1 MDAAAQSRIDPKH
14 DQASIAAA
22 AAALRFDVE
31 GVEHFPQALAANE
44 LSLLTDLMDRRL
56 DDGPGTRLVNDSSLT
71 ALLRSDGT
79 LQAVAR
85 SKLGDG
91 ARPVRAILFD
101 KRPES
106 NWALGWHQDRTIAV
120 RARIETTGFGP
131 WSAKA
136 GIVHV
141 EPPFALLEN
150 MVTLRA
156 HLDDCGEDNAPL
168 LIVPGSHRLGR
179 IPAAEVSA
187 LAERLGSHACLARAS
202 DVWLN
207 ATTIVHASKASQA
220 PSRRRVLHVDYSAEE
235 LPGGLDWLGV

>member
-1 MDAAAQSRIDPKH
+1 MDAAAQSRTDPKH
-14 DQASIAAA
+14 DQAGIAAA
-22 AAALRFDVE
+22 TDGLRLDVE
-31 GVEHFPQALAANE
+31 GAEHFPQAMAANE

-56 DDGPGTRLVNDSSLT
+56 DDGPGTRLVNDPSLT
-71 ALLRSDGT
+71 ALLRSDGA
-79 LQAVAR
+79 LHMIAR

-91 ARPVRAILFD
+91 VRAVRAILFD

-131 WSAKA
+131 WSTKA
-136 GIVHV
+136 GLVHV
-141 EPPFALLEN
+141 EPPFTFLEN

-168 LIVPGSHRLGR
+168 LIVPGSHRMGR
-179 IPAAEVSA
+179 IPADEVSA
-187 LAERLGSHACLARAS
+187 LAARLGSCACLAGAG

-207 ATTIVHASKASQA
+207 ATAIVHASKASLQ
-220 PSRRRVLHVDYSAEE
+220 PRRRRVLHVDFSAEE
-235 LPGGLDWLGV
+235 LPRGLDWLGV